1 MQNNRTSCYLLALWK
16 PARLHHQMKTMYLT
30 VEVHCHN
37 NPDPTSCTF
46 RAEGWPTLKFPCP
59 GLSSF
64 LQVIPTSHMK
74 TLWSATRRSCSS
86 WLNRASNLCCFSIV
100 LRYQNSSEPDME
112 AGRIHYWCRCLSSM
126 QDLCSVHLEIL
137 WTHSSRSVTC
147 MSYMKCNF
155 KMQSSLMQM
164 FTMSIIKCSKV
175 RHEFI

>member
-1 MQNNRTSCYLLALWK
+1 MQSNRILCYLLALWK

-86 WLNRASNLCCFSIV
+86 WLNLASNYSDLKPLNGTRS
-100 LRYQNSSEPDME
+100 
-112 AGRIHYWCRCLSSM
+112 RCSLPQQCVSHFV
-126 QDLCSVHLEIL
+126 Q
-137 WTHSSRSVTC
+137 R
-147 MSYMKCNF
+147 
-155 KMQSSLMQM
+155 SLMQV
-164 FTMSIIKCSKV
+164 CVCV
-175 RHEFI
+175 RATVSNKHLDRRCGHRQHVTTSSHEFYLSFGSD

>member
-1 MQNNRTSCYLLALWK
+1 MQNNRISCYLLALWK

-37 NPDPTSCTF
+37 NPDPTSSTF

-86 WLNRASNLCCFSIV
+86 WPNRASNLCWFSIV

-112 AGRIHYWCRCLSSM
+112 AGESITGADVWAVCRICFSTFG
-126 QDLCSVHLEIL
+126 DLVDTFITFSHLHEL
-137 WTHSSRSVTC
+137 HEVQLQ
-147 MSYMKCNF
+147 NAV
-155 KMQSSLMQM
+155 QSHANVYKVYHQM
-164 FTMSIIKCSKV
+164 FKGKTLV
-175 RHEFI
+175 Y

>member
-1 MQNNRTSCYLLALWK
+1 MQNNRISCYLLALWK

-86 WLNRASNLCCFSIV
+86 WLNRASNLCWFSIV
-100 LRYQNSSEPDME
+100 LRVPELFRARYGGWENPLLVQMFEQY
-112 AGRIHYWCRCLSSM
+112 AGFVFST
-126 QDLCSVHLEIL
+126 LEIL
-137 WTHSSRSVTC
+137 WTHSSRSVTY

-164 FTMSIIKCSKV
+164 FTMSIINV
-175 RHEFI
+175 QR